1 MCVCVHM
8 NKLVCIE
15 EMHQTSNSV
24 HVFVSF
30 SPVRYNKFDQHY
42 PLYMRPDQAKGK
54 SKMEV
59 REEVLDILNKV
70 WTKLQNLPQANSLEL
85 GAFFI
90 IILFVGESRHI
101 PRP

>member
-1 MCVCVHM
+1 
-8 NKLVCIE
+8 
-15 EMHQTSNSV
+15 MHQTSNSV
-24 HVFVSF
+24 HVFVL
-30 SPVRYNKFDQHY
+30 H
-42 PLYMRPDQAKGK
+42 
-54 SKMEV
+54 
-59 REEVLDILNKV
+59 ILNKV